1 MSLETGKVNSVQPG
15 SGEVRN
21 TPVRRSGI
29 RIMGRLVGLV
39 TPLLPVM
46 LLAILLGTLG
56 YLCAIFLTILAGF
69 GLLHILLAAAGMEL
83 NPGTA
88 GLLLGAEPGT
98 LFVLL
103 IVLAMARGLL
113 HYGEQYCNHF
123 IAFKLLAIIRHKVFA
138 ALRRLCPARLEGRD
152 KGNLISVITS
162 DIELLEVFYAHTISP
177 IAIAIATSLVMALF
191 IGQFSPAGAML
202 ALAGYIAVGA
212 VLPLVFGKRGGG
224 AGMEFRGAFGDLNSF
239 ILDSLRGLDETIQY
253 GQGERRRRQ
262 MQERSDSLGAL
273 QKKLNRLEA
282 AQRSVTNLVIL
293 LFSLAMLLLMITMK
307 QAGEADLVGMVIASI
322 AMMGSF
328 GPVTA
333 LSNLSNN
340 LNQTL
345 AAGERVLS
353 ILEEKPQV
361 EEVCGRE
368 HTDFEGAQ
376 AEKVSFGYGEEEILR
391 DYSVEIPGG
400 KVIGI
405 HGASGSGKSTFL
417 KLLMRFFDVR
427 EGKILISGKDVR
439 EINTADLRGMESYV
453 TQETSLF
460 HDSIAANIAVGKP
473 GASMEEIVE
482 AAKKASV
489 HDFILSLPK
498 GYETEVGELGDTLSG
513 GERQRIGIAR
523 AFLHDA
529 PFLLLDEPTSNLDSL
544 NEGIIL
550 KSLKEER
557 KDRTVVL
564 VSHRKSTMNLAD
576 TVYEMDKA
584 SRPGQEREA
593 L

>member
-1 MSLETGKVNSVQPG
+1 
-15 SGEVRN
+15 
-21 TPVRRSGI
+21 
-29 RIMGRLVGLV
+29 
-39 TPLLPVM
+39 
-46 LLAILLGTLG
+46 
-56 YLCAIFLTILAGF
+56 
-69 GLLHILLAAAGMEL
+69 
-83 NPGTA
+83 
-88 GLLLGAEPGT
+88 
-98 LFVLL
+98 
-103 IVLAMARGLL
+103 
-113 HYGEQYCNHF
+113 
-123 IAFKLLAIIRHKVFA
+123 
-138 ALRRLCPARLEGRD
+138 
-152 KGNLISVITS
+152 
-162 DIELLEVFYAHTISP
+162 
-177 IAIAIATSLVMALF
+177 
-191 IGQFSPAGAML
+191 
-202 ALAGYIAVGA
+202 
-212 VLPLVFGKRGGG
+212 
-224 AGMEFRGAFGDLNSF
+224 MEFRSAFGDLNSF

-262 MQERSDSLGAL
+262 MEERSDSLGAL

-368 HTDFEGAQ
+368 HTDFEGAR